1 MAIDFTC
8 AKRTKLAKLGPKIR
22 IKDGQNSK
30 NSPKLN
36 NKAKR
41 AVTGKAKQGNQG
53 QMAKLDLNCQNR
65 A

>member
-22 IKDGQNSK
+22 IKDGQNSE
-30 NSPKLN
+30 NSSKLN

-41 AVTGKAKQGNQG
+41 AVTSKAKQGKQG
-53 QMAKLDLNCQNR
+53 QMTKLDLNCQNKV
-65 A
+65 

>member
-8 AKRTKLAKLGPKIR
+8 AKRPKLAKLGSKIR

-41 AVTGKAKQGNQG
+41 EVTGKAKQGKQG
-53 QMAKLDLNCQNR
+53 QMTKLGLNCQNKV
-65 A
+65 

>member
-8 AKRTKLAKLGPKIR
+8 AKRTKLAKLGSKIR
-22 IKDGQNSK
+22 TKTSQNSK

-36 NKAKR
+36 NKAKK

-53 QMAKLDLNCQNR
+53 QMARLDLNCQNKV
-65 A
+65 